1 MLLLEGYISNFT
13 CARFYFLYVVFSDLY
28 VNQSLAGQTLEIIV
42 SVILIVMKNSNADR

>member
-1 MLLLEGYISNFT
+1 MP
-13 CARFYFLYVVFSDLY
+13 YFLKMVFCNVVFSDLY